1 MNTAQKTKTHRE
13 KVKAGGGRALSGA
26 YEGFIARLEA
36 RIPDDLLVD
45 QLERELRL
53 GGETPDLKEMSIRQK
68 ARQDVEAHKGYK
80 RAGGQ
85 DSDRKGGNTLIV
97 RIVRF
102 SEVKH
107 GGK

>member
-1 MNTAQKTKTHRE
+1 MGKQRQA
-13 KVKAGGGRALSGA
+13 AGACLPGA
-26 YEGFIARLEA
+26 YEGFIARLEE

-102 SEVKH
+102 SEVKN